1 MEQLRL
7 ERIKTMLEDKLGE
20 IKSEYE
26 KRYGTRIDGQ
36 VLVRTER

>member
-1 MEQLRL
+1 MEETRL

-26 KRYGTRIDGQ
+26 KLGIT
-36 VLVRTER
+36 LKLEE